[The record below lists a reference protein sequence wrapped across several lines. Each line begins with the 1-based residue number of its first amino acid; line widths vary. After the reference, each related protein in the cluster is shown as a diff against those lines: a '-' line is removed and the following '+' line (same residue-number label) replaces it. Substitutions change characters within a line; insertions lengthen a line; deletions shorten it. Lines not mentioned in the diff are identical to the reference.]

1 MRRLLIVATM
11 VAATALTA
19 CSSADDAGSANAPS
33 PQATATAVAQ
43 APAAEPSASTPADAG
58 PVDEATGGLTEF
70 FDPGSGA
77 DAQVLVLRDQG
88 KDEAADLVQMIADE
102 PIGVW
107 LGVWTGNPT
116 TTIESASQRGLEAN
130 QIPIFIVYN
139 IPGRDCGLYS
149 AGGTSEEYYLTWIQK
164 IADGVTPGSVTWFI
178 LEPDALPQ
186 LGDCEGQ
193 GDRVHLLSE
202 AARILDEAG
211 GRVFLD
217 VGHSNWETTD
227 TMAERIAMVGTEHL
241 TGFATNTSNY
251 NATEN
256 EVAWG
261 TELSEKTGL
270 RFITDTSRNGNGA
283 PEDAGWCN
291 PRGRALGERPVIFGD
306 GGPLIAYVWGKVPG
320 ESDGE
325 CNGGPAAGKWWQEI
339 AEELARNA

>member
-1 MRRLLIVATM
+1 MRRLLTAAIV
-11 VAATALTA
+11 VAVTALAA
-19 CSSADDAGSANAPS
+19 CSSSNDDAPSTQAPS
-33 PQATATAVAQ
+33 ASASAQPQPSVT
-43 APAAEPSASTPADAG
+43 AEPSETAA
-58 PVDEATGGLTEF
+58 PVDPDDPTGGFTSF

-77 DAQVLVLRDQG
+77 DAQVLLLRDQG
-88 KDEAADLVQMIADE
+88 KNEEADLIQRIADQ

-116 TTIESASQRGLEAN
+116 TTIESTTDRALKAQ

-139 IPGRDCGLYS
+139 VPGRDCGLYS
-149 AGGTSEEYYLTWIQK
+149 AGGATEEYYLTWIQK
-164 IADGVTPGSVTWFI
+164 IADGIVPGSVTWFI

-211 GRVFLD
+211 GKVFLD

-227 TMAERIAMVGTEHL
+227 TMAERIAMVGTDHL
-241 TGFATNTSNY
+241 AGFATNTSNY
-251 NATEN
+251 NAVEN

-283 PEDAGWCN
+283 PEDAAWCN
-291 PRGRALGERPVIFGD
+291 PRGRALGENPVIFDD

-325 CNGGPAAGKWWQEI
+325 CNGGPAAGKWWEEI
-339 AEELARNA
+339 AEELVRNA

>member
-1 MRRLLIVATM
+1 MRRLLIVAIV

-19 CSSADDAGSANAPS
+19 CSSPADDAPASPAPS
-33 PQATATAVAQ
+33 APASAVAPTPTDAAGPTATAD
-43 APAAEPSASTPADAG
+43 AAA
-58 PVDEATGGLTEF
+58 VDPATGGFTEF

-77 DAQVLVLRDQG
+77 DAQVLILRDQG
-88 KDEAADLVQMIADE
+88 KDEAADLVQTIADQ

-116 TTIESASQRGLEAN
+116 TTIESASQRALEAK

-139 IPGRDCGLYS
+139 VPGRDCGLYS
-149 AGGTSEEYYLTWIQK
+149 AGGATEDYYLTWVQK
-164 IADGVTPGSVTWFI
+164 VADGITPGSVTWFI

-211 GRVFLD
+211 GKVFID
-217 VGHSNWETTD
+217 AGHSHWETTD

-251 NATEN
+251 NAVED
-256 EVAWG
+256 EIAWG
-261 TELSEKTGL
+261 TELAEKTGL

-283 PEDAGWCN
+283 PEDGAWCN
-291 PRGRALGERPVIFGD
+291 PRGRALGETPVIFDD
-306 GGPLIAYVWGKVPG
+306 GGPLLAYVWGKVPG

-339 AEELARNA
+339 AEELASNA